1 MCDIMEVDTTKF
13 RMYISIDYSSSMI
26 GIFPASLDEHQP
38 VLSQTKN
45 ASCATTPNM
54 IFSVTYYL
62 DLHGATSF
70 HYRSTFLPSK
80 IVNAL

>member
-1 MCDIMEVDTTKF
+1 MCDIMGVDITEF
-13 RMYISIDYSSSMI
+13 RVYISKDYSSSMI

-62 DLHGATSF
+62 DLTWCYIFSLSEYF
-70 HYRSTFLPSK
+70 ITK
-80 IVNAL
+80 